1 MKTALKLAALVVAVA
16 LPFSAHAHKA
26 WLLPSSTVVTPNEYI
41 TVDAAV
47 SNDIFYFNHNPLR
60 IDGLVITAPDGS
72 VVAPE
77 NVTTGKFRSSFDLQ
91 LTLPGTYR
99 LSNGNHG
106 LSASYKVGEET
117 KRWRGT
123 AETFAKEVPADAK
136 ELQVTEGLSRV
147 ETFVTAGK
155 PSALKTTGK
164 GLELVPVTHPNDLFA
179 GEKATFKLIVDG
191 KPAAGLTVTLIED
204 GGRYRDK
211 PEAIETTSGKDG
223 AFSVTWPSAGR
234 YWLEVVTTDDKTSIK
249 QATQRRL
256 SYIATLE
263 VLAQ

>member
-99 LSNGNHG
+99 LSNSNHG
-106 LSASYKVGEET
+106 LSASYKVGEEPNA
-117 KRWRGT
+117 G
-123 AETFAKEVPADAK
+123 AVPRK
-136 ELQVTEGLSRV
+136 LSRKKCPPMPRSCRSPK
-147 ETFVTAGK
+147 ACRAWK
-155 PSALKTTGK
+155 PSS
-164 GLELVPVTHPNDLFA
+164 P
-179 GEKATFKLIVDG
+179 
-191 KPAAGLTVTLIED
+191 PASRA
-204 GGRYRDK
+204 R
-211 PEAIETTSGKDG
+211 
-223 AFSVTWPSAGR
+223 
-234 YWLEVVTTDDKTSIK
+234 
-249 QATQRRL
+249 
-256 SYIATLE
+256 
-263 VLAQ
+263 